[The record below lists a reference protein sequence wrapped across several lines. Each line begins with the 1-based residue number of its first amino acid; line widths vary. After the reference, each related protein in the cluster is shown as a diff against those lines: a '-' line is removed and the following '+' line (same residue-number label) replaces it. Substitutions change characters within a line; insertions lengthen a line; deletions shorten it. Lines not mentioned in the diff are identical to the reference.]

1 MKCEHTKCV
10 NNDDVNTSDPPL
22 VQEAELG
29 GGRAQVSVSPSPLT
43 PLPEVHRCSCC
54 G

>member
-10 NNDDVNTSDPPL
+10 NNDDAHTSDPPL

-29 GGRAQVSVSPSPLT
+29 GGARPGVREPLLTHASP
-43 PLPEVHRCSCC
+43 
-54 G
+54 